1 MRAVGVAFPGRAWL
15 RSSACFPG
23 SVGVPSTHRPWVLPR
38 WAWLQLGGRGFVW
51 WAWLPHPGMQAS
63 ARWAWLR
70 FWWAWFHPQACFP
83 GSVGV
88 ASFWWAWLSH
98 PGKRAL
104 ARWAWLKLGGRG
116 FVMVGVARSTGLFP
130 GLGGRGFTSVGV
142 ASLRQAPLP
151 HRGPLL
157 PLGGRFLLEE
167 AWLPSVGVASL
178 RGRGFAS
185 AVAPSVRRGGKTT
198 LLPSVGVASSRE
210 GRGSPRW
217 AWLPEGK
224 RRGSHRWAWLPSV
237 GVASL
242 RQSRLPYGGGG
253 KRRYFPRWAW
263 LPRRRGV
270 ARLGG
275 RGFSPAAAVGVAPP
289 VAGRGRGHP
298 EAPPPNSSRCRA
310 APP

>member
-1 MRAVGVAFPGRAWL
+1 MGVAFPGRAWL

-116 FVMVGVARSTGLFP
+116 FIMVGVARSTGLFP

-185 AVAPSVRRGGKTT
+185 AVAPSAR
-198 LLPSVGVASSRE
+198 S
-210 GRGSPRW
+210 
-217 AWLPEGK
+217 
-224 RRGSHRWAWLPSV
+224 
-237 GVASL
+237 
-242 RQSRLPYGGGG
+242 GGG

-263 LPRRRGV
+263 LPQGRGV

>member
-1 MRAVGVAFPGRAWL
+1 MGVAFPGRAWL

-104 ARWAWLKLGGRG
+104 ARWVWLKLGGRG
-116 FVMVGVARSTGLFP
+116 FVMVGVA
-130 GLGGRGFTSVGV
+130 
-142 ASLRQAPLP
+142 
-151 HRGPLL
+151 
-157 PLGGRFLLEE
+157 
-167 AWLPSVGVASL
+167 
-178 RGRGFAS
+178 
-185 AVAPSVRRGGKTT
+185 
-198 LLPSVGVASSRE
+198 
-210 GRGSPRW
+210 SPRW
-217 AWLPEGK
+217 AWLRFGK
-224 RRGSHRWAWLPSV
+224 RPFRTGGHYFPSVGVSSSRRRGFRRWAWLPSV

>member
-116 FVMVGVARSTGLFP
+116 FIMVGVARSTGLFP

-167 AWLPSVGVASL
+167 AWLPSVGVASI
-178 RGRGFAS
+178 GGSGFAS
-185 AVAPSVRRGGKTT
+185 AVAPSARRGGENDVTS
-198 LLPSVGVASSRE
+198 LGGRGFLEGGAWLASVGVASRPP
-210 GRGSPRW
+210 PRW
-217 AWLPEGK
+217 AWP
-224 RRGSHRWAWLPSV
+224 RRSLGG
-237 GVASL
+237 GVAT
-242 RQSRLPYGGGG
+242 P
-253 KRRYFPRWAW
+253 KPRPPTRPGA
-263 LPRRRGV
+263 
-270 ARLGG
+270 ARLHLK
-275 RGFSPAAAVGVAPP
+275 RAAATA
-289 VAGRGRGHP
+289 ALLLK
-298 EAPPPNSSRCRA
+298 ARA
-310 APP
+310 AVAAAAA